1 MKRRSYS
8 KKARA
13 LSLLLSCALTLGVLC
28 IPASSTKAGFSPN
41 GLSARSAILIDAD
54 DGIVLAEKNAR
65 ERRGEASTTKIM
77 TALVVAENMPLD
89 QKVSIPKD
97 AVGTEGSSVYLREG
111 ELLTV
116 KELLYA
122 LLLASANDAATALA
136 IFCSGSI
143 EAFAD
148 KMNGR
153 AKELGLCDTHFTT
166 PHGLYDEEHYT
177 TAYDLAQISAEALKN
192 VHLRSIFAARRA
204 TIPLGAT
211 ETDPDGEGTRCLVNH
226 NKLLSLYDGAI
237 GVKTGFTKKTG
248 RCLVSAAERDGM
260 TLIAVTLDAPN
271 DWHDHTAMLD
281 YGFFNYERT
290 TLFDVG
296 EYSYTYAVSGG
307 AESYVSAVNSM
318 PVTLTLPK
326 QRESES
332 ICTEFPQHF
341 EIAPVEMG
349 TILGYMTVSVNGRS
363 AVSPL
368 VAAYSVEATTKK
380 KHKFFWQD

>member
-13 LSLLLSCALTLGVLC
+13 LSLFLCCALMLGVLC
-28 IPASSTKAGFSPN
+28 LPAKSTESYFSPQS
-41 GLSARSAILIDAD
+41 LSARSAILIDAD
-54 DGIVLAEKNAR
+54 DGITLAEKNAR
-65 ERRGEASTTKIM
+65 ERMGEASTTKIM
-77 TALVVAENMPLD
+77 TALVIAENMPLD
-89 QKVSIPKD
+89 KTVSIPGD
-97 AVGTEGSSVYLREG
+97 AVGTEGSSVYLCEG

-122 LLLASANDAATALA
+122 LLLASANDAAAALA
-136 IFCSGSI
+136 ILCSGSI

-148 KMNGR
+148 KMNAR
-153 AKELGLCDTHFTT
+153 SEQLGLSDTHFTN
-166 PHGLYDEEHYT
+166 PHGLYDEDHYT
-177 TAYDLAQISAEALKN
+177 TAYDLAQISAEALRN
-192 VHLRSIFAARRA
+192 GQLRAIFATKRA

-211 ETDPDGEGTRCLVNH
+211 ETDPDGEGTRYLTNH

-237 GVKTGFTKKTG
+237 GIKTGFTKKTG

-260 TLIAVTLDAPN
+260 TLIAVTLDAPD
-271 DWHDHTAMLD
+271 DWRDHTAMLD
-281 YGFFNYERT
+281 YGFDNYERA

-307 AESYVSAVNSM
+307 AESQVSAVNSL
-318 PVTLTLPK
+318 PIILTLPK
-326 QRESES
+326 QRERES
-332 ICTEFPQHF
+332 VSAEFPQRF
-341 EIAPVEMG
+341 ELAPIEAG
-349 TILGYMTVSVNGRS
+349 ATLGRMTVTFNGRS
-363 AVSPL
+363 TSSPL